1 MKAVRGAQGGVV
13 VVDVEEPPGTGE
25 LLTMKAASICSSDL
39 MYIDFGFRK
48 ILGHELAGV
57 REDGTAR
64 VVEALYGC
72 MECDER
78 RRGRYNLC
86 ASGGAPRAGRLLRRR
101 HRGGRHGGGAGL
113 GEPYDGD

>member
-1 MKAVRGAQGGVV
+1 MKAVRGAEGGVV

-86 ASGGAPRAGRLLRRR
+86 ASGGRAPSRTAFTTSSSRQPARRRRRARRALRR
-101 HRGGRHGGGAGL
+101 
-113 GEPYDGD
+113 